1 MVMLMLMVM
10 PIVKEGVPMVRSWH
24 LSKLGTLL
32 IFFIQKMPMVSLE
45 LCAVFVERDSMA
57 EVAHGSIGGRKW
69 ERMWDQPNRA
79 NRIPMSSVSCLV
91 YVSRV
96 TERIPDADEF
106 DLNVSRES
114 FLERGALLPANI
126 VVATEHLVRERN
138 LLVVARG
145 EKAHLRLVRSHA
157 T

>member
-1 MVMLMLMVM
+1 MV
-10 PIVKEGVPMVRSWH
+10 G
-24 LSKLGTLL
+24 
-32 IFFIQKMPMVSLE
+32 LE

-69 ERMWDQPNRA
+69 ERMWDQPNRT
-79 NRIPMSSVSCLV
+79 NRIPMPRVSYLACV
-91 YVSRV
+91 PRV

-106 DLNVSRES
+106 DLDVSRES
-114 FLERGALLPANI
+114 FLERGALSPANI
-126 VVATEHLVRERN
+126 VIATEHLIRERN
-138 LLVVARG
+138 LLVVARR